1 MNAFDYITAI
11 QNANGPILNV
21 SQSLGITI
29 NQINVMNN
37 SFNQIDN
44 SIRNFSEGAKESAA
58 SVGFFKSKLMD
69 IGAKIRGAFSPE
81 AILEFGKKV
90 FDARVE
96 YEKLHGIKGG
106 ISDEFEKLK
115 TSQSEFSTAWNTFL
129 VSLGGDATDS
139 FKGFISFLNK
149 GLSFLTGLLPT
160 LSAAFSVLWTF
171 IGPVVNLVQS
181 LATGI
186 LDFII
191 GIAESTPNM
200 IVFGG
205 ILLGLGVNFLL
216 ANIQTYAFS
225 VALGIL
231 EGVIWLVEAA
241 TAAWSFVMSMNPISL
256 IIIAIAAFIGTLWLL
271 WERVDWIRG
280 VIMGLWEVMKGFGT
294 MIKNYVINRFQEL
307 LSGIT
312 GIGQA
317 LLAFFSGDFK
327 KAWEIGKKATGD
339 LMGVNSKNKFIEDG
353 VNAVKGFN
361 TGFNK
366 GLKMNTPEITTKSKI
381 AKNNPTSQV
390 KIQQQ
395 TLLGESNSPGVNAR
409 MIKTSKP
416 AKTNNIN
423 PSDSIVSGGSKATN
437 IIINIQKLQDDTKIY
452 VDSSEKGISNLGE
465 KVQEMLLRAV
475 NSVNQMQTAG

>member
-37 SFNQIDN
+37 SFNRIDN
-44 SIRNFSEGAKESAA
+44 SVHNFSEGVKESAA
-58 SVGFFKSKLMD
+58 SMGFFKSKLME
-69 IGAKIRGAFSPE
+69 IGGKIKGIFSVE
-81 AILEFGKKV
+81 SIIAFGKEV
-90 FDARVE
+90 FNARVE

-106 ISDEFEKLK
+106 VSDEFEKLK

-191 GIAESTPNM
+191 GITESTPDM
-200 IVFGG
+200 IAFGG
-205 ILLGLGVNFLL
+205 ILLALGVNFLL

-231 EGVIWLVEAA
+231 EGVIWLVETA
-241 TAAWSFVMSMNPISL
+241 TAAWNFVMAMNPISL
-256 IIIAIAAFIGTLWLL
+256 IIIIIGAFIGSLWLL

-280 VIMGLWEVMKGFGT
+280 GIMGLWEVMKGLGT

-327 KAWEIGKKATGD
+327 KAWEIGKKAVGD
-339 LMGVNSKNKFIEDG
+339 LMGDNSAKQFYDEG
-353 VNAVKGFN
+353 KGL
-361 TGFNK
+361 GDSFNK
-366 GLKMNTPEITTKSKI
+366 GYENGVKMDTPEITTKSKI

-409 MIKTSKP
+409 MVKTPKP
-416 AKTNNIN
+416 TKTNNIN
-423 PSDSIVSGGSKATN
+423 PSDTIVSGGSKATN

-452 VDSSEKGISNLGE
+452 VDSSEKGISNLGD